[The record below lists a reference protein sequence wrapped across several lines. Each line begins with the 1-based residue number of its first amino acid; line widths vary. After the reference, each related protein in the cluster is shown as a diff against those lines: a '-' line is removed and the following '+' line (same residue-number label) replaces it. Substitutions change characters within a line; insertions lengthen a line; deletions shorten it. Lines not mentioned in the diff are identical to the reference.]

1 MFGLLAAGAALV
13 FVGLLRLP
21 RGARTVGA
29 ASSPQAAPLFA
40 LAVSAYALA
49 MTAGVVWAVPL
60 ALSALS
66 GVPAGRLSDRTGD
79 AAAVLPTGARPL
91 PDPAA

>member
-40 LAVSAYALA
+40 LA

-79 AAAVLPTGARPL
+79 PAAVLPAGERPL